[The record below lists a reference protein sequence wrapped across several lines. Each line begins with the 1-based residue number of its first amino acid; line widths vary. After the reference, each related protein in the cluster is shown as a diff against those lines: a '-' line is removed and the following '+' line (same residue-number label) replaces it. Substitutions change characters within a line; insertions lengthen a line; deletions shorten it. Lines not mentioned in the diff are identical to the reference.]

1 MGNLE
6 TLPLVRGA
14 WVRKCP
20 TCGTCCSFSKFP
32 AAGYAG
38 QQVVR
43 VTQFNPVSVACS
55 CGRRSQTYEEDL
67 MFVTIASLSIQL
79 ASSDSFKV
87 EQSYAGIKN
96 DLGEMSETD
105 LWAFLNTTTL
115 IDVVPSQVLTFLSV
129 AKAIDMDMV
138 LAVIRPPAASSRS
151 ALT

>member
-1 MGNLE
+1 
-6 TLPLVRGA
+6 
-14 WVRKCP
+14 
-20 TCGTCCSFSKFP
+20 
-32 AAGYAG
+32 
-38 QQVVR
+38 
-43 VTQFNPVSVACS
+43 
-55 CGRRSQTYEEDL
+55 

-79 ASSDSFKV
+79 ASPDSFKV

-105 LWAFLNTTTL
+105 LWAYLNATTL

-138 LAVIRPPAASSRS
+138 LAVIRPAAASSRS

>member
-1 MGNLE
+1 
-6 TLPLVRGA
+6 
-14 WVRKCP
+14 
-20 TCGTCCSFSKFP
+20 
-32 AAGYAG
+32 
-38 QQVVR
+38 
-43 VTQFNPVSVACS
+43 
-55 CGRRSQTYEEDL
+55 